1 MEINMKL
8 ISFTIPCYNSAA
20 YMDKCIQSVL
30 AGGKDIEIIIVD
42 DGSTKDDTARIADN
56 YSKKHPDIVK
66 VIHQENGGHG
76 EAVNTGLAHATGKFF
91 KVVDSDDW
99 VDLKSYKKILSVL
112 QSFKDGEEPDMLI
125 ANYVYNKVGASRKK
139 VVHYDNVFPVEKMFT
154 WNDVG
159 KFKIDQYI
167 LMHSAIYRTQVLKD
181 CSLQLPKHTFYVDNI
196 FVFEP
201 LPFVKKMYYVNT
213 NFYRYFIGR
222 SDQSVNE
229 NIMISRIDQQIDV
242 TKRMIQFYLKS
253 NVENAKCNSYMI
265 KYLRI
270 MMEISSIF
278 LIISGTKENLAKKE
292 ELWNYVKKDKK
303 LYRKLRYS
311 LLGFSVNLPG
321 KIGRMISKN
330 GYKVMNKLIGFN

>member
-1 MEINMKL
+1 MKI

-30 AGGKDIEIIIVD
+30 AGGKDIEVIIVD

-56 YSKKHPDIVK
+56 YSKKYPDIVK

-112 QSFKDGEEPDMLI
+112 KNFEDGEEPDMLI
-125 ANYVYNKVGASRKK
+125 ANYVYNKVGVSRKK
-139 VVHYDNVFPVEKMFT
+139 VIHYDNVFPVEKMFS
-154 WNDVG
+154 WNEVG
-159 KFKIDQYI
+159 NFKIDQYI
-167 LMHSAIYRTQVLKD
+167 LMHSAIYKTQILRE

-222 SDQSVNE
+222 ADQSVNE
-229 NIMISRIDQQIDV
+229 DIMISRIDQQIDV
-242 TKRMIQFYLKS
+242 TKRMINSYLES
-253 NVENAKCNSYMI
+253 NVENEKCNSYMI

-270 MMEISSIF
+270 MMEVSSIF
-278 LIISGTKENLAKKE
+278 LIISGTKENLAKKK
-292 ELWNYVKKDKK
+292 ELWNYAKKDRK

-321 KIGRMISKN
+321 KVGRMISKN